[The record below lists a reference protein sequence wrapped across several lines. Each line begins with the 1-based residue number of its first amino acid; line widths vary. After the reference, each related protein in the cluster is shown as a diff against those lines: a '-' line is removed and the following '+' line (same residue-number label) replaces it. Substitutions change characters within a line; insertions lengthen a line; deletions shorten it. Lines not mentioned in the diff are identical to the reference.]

1 MTDALQQDRG
11 GRGITLQAHRADG
24 AMETIRISRIDLEAP
39 WRWLAKGWLD
49 LTAMPQISLAY
60 GAVFALAAVGLW
72 FGLGTLG
79 LQSLML
85 ALAGGFL
92 LVGPVLAVGL
102 YEASRQR
109 TLGMKPGLA
118 EVIFSGFRSIDQL
131 SLLGLALGLVFM
143 IWVQLA
149 FLLFMMFFG
158 DQPFPPIDDFIPRLL
173 FTWQGVTL
181 LVVGTIVGACLAAVV
196 FSISVISAP
205 MLIDRPVGATSA
217 VFASLNATMLNIKPM
232 ALWAALIAGFMA
244 AGIATLCIG
253 LIVVF
258 PLIGH
263 ASWHAYREIVEAPGE
278 DAERS

>member
-1 MTDALQQDRG
+1 MTDALQHFRG
-11 GRGITLQAHRADG
+11 RSAITLQAQRADG

-39 WRWLAKGWLD
+39 WRWLAKGLAD
-49 LTAMPQISLAY
+49 MAAMPQISLAY
-60 GAVFALAAVGLW
+60 GAVFALGAVGLW

-79 LQSLML
+79 WQSLML

-92 LVGPVLAVGL
+92 LVGPVMAVGL

-109 TLGMKPGLA
+109 ALGAKPGLA
-118 EVIFSGFRSIDQL
+118 DVVFSGFRSIDQL

-158 DQPFPPIDDFIPRLL
+158 DRPFPPIDEFVPRLL

-181 LVVGTIVGACLAAVV
+181 LVAGSIAGACLAAIV

-217 VFASLNATMLNIKPM
+217 IFASVKATALNIGPM
-232 ALWAALIAGFMA
+232 ALWAVLIAVFMA

-253 LIVVF
+253 LIVIF

-263 ASWHAYREIVEAPGE
+263 ASWHAYKEIVNVPDGEAE
-278 DAERS
+278 QA

>member
-1 MTDALQQDRG
+1 
-11 GRGITLQAHRADG
+11 
-24 AMETIRISRIDLEAP
+24 METIRISRIDLEAP
-39 WRWLAKGWLD
+39 WRWLAKGLAD
-49 LTAMPQISLAY
+49 LAAMPQISLAY

-72 FGLGTLG
+72 LGLGTLG
-79 LQSLML
+79 WQSLML

-92 LVGPVLAVGL
+92 LVGPVMAVGL

-109 TLGMKPGLA
+109 AEGGKPGLA
-118 EVIFSGFRSIDQL
+118 EVVFSGFRSIDQL

-149 FLLFMMFFG
+149 FLLFMLFFG
-158 DQPFPPIDDFIPRLL
+158 DQPFPPIDQFVPRLL

-181 LVVGTIVGACLAAVV
+181 LVVGSIAGACLAAIV

-217 VFASLNATMLNIKPM
+217 IFASLNATTLNIKPM
-232 ALWAALIAGFMA
+232 ALWAVLIAVFMA
-244 AGIATLCIG
+244 VGIATLCIG
-253 LIVVF
+253 LVVIF

-263 ASWHAYREIVEAPGE
+263 ASWHAYREIVDVPGVEAEQP
-278 DAERS
+278 

>member
-1 MTDALQQDRG
+1 MTDALQHDRG
-11 GRGITLQAHRADG
+11 SHGITLQAHRADG

-39 WRWLAKGWLD
+39 WRWLAKGLAD
-49 LTAMPQISLAY
+49 LAAMPQISLAY

-72 FGLGTLG
+72 LGLGTLG
-79 LQSLML
+79 WQSLML

-92 LVGPVLAVGL
+92 LVGPVMAVGL

-109 TLGMKPGLA
+109 AEGGKPGLA
-118 EVIFSGFRSIDQL
+118 EVVFSGFRSIDQL

-149 FLLFMMFFG
+149 FLLFMLFFG
-158 DQPFPPIDDFIPRLL
+158 DQPFPPIDQFVPRLL

-181 LVVGTIVGACLAAVV
+181 LVVGSIAGACLAAIV

-217 VFASLNATMLNIKPM
+217 IFASLNATTLNIKPM
-232 ALWAALIAGFMA
+232 ALWAVLIAVFMA
-244 AGIATLCIG
+244 VGIATLCIG
-253 LIVVF
+253 LVVIF

-263 ASWHAYREIVEAPGE
+263 ASWHAYREIVDVPDKEAEQP
-278 DAERS
+278 

>member
-1 MTDALQQDRG
+1 MTDALQHDRG
-11 GRGITLQAHRADG
+11 SHGITLQAHRADG

-39 WRWLAKGWLD
+39 WRWLAKGLAD
-49 LTAMPQISLAY
+49 LAAMPQISLAY

-72 FGLGTLG
+72 LGLGTLG
-79 LQSLML
+79 WQSLML

-92 LVGPVLAVGL
+92 LVGPVMAVGL

-109 TLGMKPGLA
+109 AEGGKPGLA
-118 EVIFSGFRSIDQL
+118 EVVFSGFRSIDQL

-149 FLLFMMFFG
+149 FLLFMLFFG
-158 DQPFPPIDDFIPRLL
+158 DQPFPPIDQFVPRLL

-181 LVVGTIVGACLAAVV
+181 LVVGSIAGACLAAIV

-217 VFASLNATMLNIKPM
+217 IFASLNATTLNIKPM
-232 ALWAALIAGFMA
+232 ALWAVLIAVFMA
-244 AGIATLCIG
+244 VGIATLCIG
-253 LIVVF
+253 LVVIF

-263 ASWHAYREIVEAPGE
+263 ASWHAYREIVDVPGVEAEQP
-278 DAERS
+278 

>member
-1 MTDALQQDRG
+1 MTDALQHDRG
-11 GRGITLQAHRADG
+11 SHGITLQAHRADG

-39 WRWLAKGWLD
+39 WRWLAKGLAD
-49 LTAMPQISLAY
+49 LAAMPQISLAY

-72 FGLGTLG
+72 LGLGTLG
-79 LQSLML
+79 WQSLML

-92 LVGPVLAVGL
+92 LVGPVMAVGL

-109 TLGMKPGLA
+109 AEGGKPGLA
-118 EVIFSGFRSIDQL
+118 EVVFSGFRSIDQL

-149 FLLFMMFFG
+149 FLLFMLFFG
-158 DQPFPPIDDFIPRLL
+158 DQPFPPIDQFVPRLL

-181 LVVGTIVGACLAAVV
+181 LVVGSIAGACLAAIV

-217 VFASLNATMLNIKPM
+217 IFASLNATTLNIKPM
-232 ALWAALIAGFMA
+232 ALWAVLIAVFMA
-244 AGIATLCIG
+244 VGIATLCIG
-253 LIVVF
+253 LVVIF

-263 ASWHAYREIVEAPGE
+263 ASWHAYREIVDVPVKEAEQP
-278 DAERS
+278 